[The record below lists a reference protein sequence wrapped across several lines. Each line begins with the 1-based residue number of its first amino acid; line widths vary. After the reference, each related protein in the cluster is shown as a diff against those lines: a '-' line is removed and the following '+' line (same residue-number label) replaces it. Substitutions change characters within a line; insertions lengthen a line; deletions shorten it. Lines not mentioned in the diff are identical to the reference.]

1 MVSQGRV
8 GALGGAHDG
17 PHAASIA
24 NTTTAEMYR
33 IRSPVRRDDDLVY
46 ADTEDAGFCAQP
58 EYGQTMRQFLLATL
72 LVLSACATI
81 GESGPSLRY
90 ADAAS
95 RGAWAALLAGRPS
108 EAQVERAT
116 EDWSRALGD
125 SFACRVPMRET
136 LNAGLAG
143 ALELGAMN
151 AAMSR
156 GGEREV
162 RDGVARYVVTI
173 ASLAL
178 ERRDRPSDERC
189 EAMAAWAPRV
199 AADGREA
206 VQRAR
211 RNGLMDED
219 YGLLM
224 GLLAR

>member
-1 MVSQGRV
+1 M
-8 GALGGAHDG
+8 
-17 PHAASIA
+17 
-24 NTTTAEMYR
+24 R
-33 IRSPVRRDDDLVY
+33 IIILS
-46 ADTEDAGFCAQP
+46 A
-58 EYGQTMRQFLLATL
+58 LLA
-72 LVLSACATI
+72 LSACATI
-81 GESGPSLRY
+81 GDSGPSLRY

-95 RGAWAALLAGRPS
+95 RGAWAALLAGRPT

-116 EDWSRALGD
+116 DNWSEALGD
-125 SFACRVPMRET
+125 SFSCRVPMRDVI
-136 LNAGLAG
+136 NAGLAG

-173 ASLAL
+173 AALAL
-178 ERRDRPSDERC
+178 ERRERPSEQRC
-189 EAMAAWAPRV
+189 EAMAAWAPRI

-206 VQRAR
+206 VERAR